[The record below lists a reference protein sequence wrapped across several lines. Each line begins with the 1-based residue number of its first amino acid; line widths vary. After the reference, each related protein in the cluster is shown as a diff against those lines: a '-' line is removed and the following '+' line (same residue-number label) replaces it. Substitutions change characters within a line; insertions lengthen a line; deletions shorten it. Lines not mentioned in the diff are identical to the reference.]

1 MGLTATGIAPDF
13 HWIPFSPSVTL
24 RPQGPLMHHKDTIF
38 FSNPTQMPSFYKK
51 SGECL
56 ATSTT
61 VLG

>member
-13 HWIPFSPSVTL
+13 HWIPFSPHMTL
-24 RPQGPLMHHKDTIF
+24 SQQGLLMHYKDNIF
-38 FSNPTQMPSFYKK
+38 FPNPTPEVDFLEK